1 MTLESA
7 IQGPLVSG
15 YCAVADICPQ
25 PILQV
30 NNLSVSFS
38 GRQGKTQALKGVSF
52 SINKG
57 EVVAVVGESGSGK
70 SVTSLSVMGLLPDSA
85 QIDGGDIDF
94 FTRDGQR
101 HPLVTASAEARRRLR
116 GQEMA
121 MIFQEPMTSLN
132 PVLRV
137 GDQLTEA
144 LRDHGICD
152 KNTARSRARE
162 LLKQV
167 RIPDVERILQ
177 CYPHELSG
185 GMRQRVMI
193 AQALSCDPALLI
205 ADEPTTALD
214 VTVQARILQI
224 LRDLQ
229 QGTDM
234 SVMFITHDMGVV
246 AEIADRVV
254 VMFQGCIVEQG
265 TVQDIFANAQ
275 HPYTQALLAAVPK
288 LGDMQGLK
296 WPRRFPLL
304 NVFSSSLKQSIAG
317 DGDHV
322 LPVGMDQITA
332 DYTVPP
338 LLDVRGLRVCYPIRS
353 GVLSRVSKEVHAVEQ
368 IDFAIWPGETLALVG
383 ESGCGKS
390 TTGRAI
396 LRLADSQSES
406 IQLQGKEITL
416 MRNQPFQSVRRQ
428 IQMVFQ
434 DPYASLNPRLTVG
447 FSIAEPLLLHGLA
460 KSLADATPTVNAL
473 LQSVGLEPSHARRYP
488 HEFSG
493 GQRQRIAIARA
504 MALQPQV
511 IIADEAVSALD
522 VSIQAQVVNLMMDLQ
537 RDTGVAWLFISHD
550 MAVVERIANRVAV
563 MYLGQIVEI
572 GPRDAIFSTP
582 QHPYTRRL
590 LRSVPVAD
598 PSKREMRTFD
608 DVEVKSP
615 VHPAGKQIEKLKYRL
630 VSKHHWVAETRE

>member
-1 MTLESA
+1 MT
-7 IQGPLVSG
+7 V
-15 YCAVADICPQ
+15 
-25 PILQV
+25 PILQI
-30 NNLSVSFS
+30 NDLSVTFS

-85 QIDGGDIDF
+85 HIDAGSIDF
-94 FTRDGQR
+94 IGRNGTR
-101 HPLVTASAEARRRLR
+101 HALTALSAEARRKLR
-116 GQEMA
+116 GQEMS
-121 MIFQEPMTSLN
+121 MIFQEPMISLN

-137 GDQLTEA
+137 GDQLTEG
-144 LRDHGICD
+144 LLDHGMATKANALI
-152 KNTARSRARE
+152 KARE

-167 RIPDVERILQ
+167 RIPDVERILK

-193 AQALSCDPALLI
+193 AQALACDPALLI

-234 SVMFITHDMGVV
+234 SVLFITHDMGVV

-254 VMFQGCIVEQG
+254 VMYQGKVVEQG
-265 TVQDIFANAQ
+265 SVTEIFANAQ
-275 HPYTQALLAAVPK
+275 HPYTRALLAAVPK

-304 NVFSSSLKQSIAG
+304 STQAGAVMTAKNAAEKQSVAG
-317 DGDHV
+317 DEPHTLLADD
-322 LPVGMDQITA
+322 DQKTA
-332 DYTVPP
+332 NYDAPP

-353 GVLSRVSKEVHAVEQ
+353 GVLSRITKEVHAVEQ
-368 IDFAIWPGETLALVG
+368 IDFSIWPGETLALVG

-396 LRLADSQSES
+396 LRLVGSESES
-406 IQLQGKEITL
+406 IHLQGKEITL
-416 MRNQPFQSVRRQ
+416 MRDTPFQAVRRQ

-447 FSIAEPLLLHGLA
+447 FSIAEPLLLHGLK
-460 KSLADATPTVNAL
+460 KSLAEATPTVNQL
-473 LQSVGLEPSHARRYP
+473 LKSVGLDPSFARRYP

-563 MYLGQIVEI
+563 MYSGQIVEI
-572 GPRDAIFSTP
+572 GPRDSVFSNP
-582 QHPYTRRL
+582 QHAYTRRL
-590 LRSVPVAD
+590 LSSVPVAD
-598 PSKREMRTFD
+598 PTQRALRQFD

-615 VHPAGKQIEKLKYRL
+615 VHPAGVQIEKLRYSQ
-630 VSKHHWVAETRE
+630 VSPHHWVAEPQA

>member
-1 MTLESA
+1 MNE
-7 IQGPLVSG
+7 PV
-15 YCAVADICPQ
+15 
-25 PILQV
+25 PILQI
-30 NNLSVSFS
+30 NDLSVTFS

-85 QIDGGDIDF
+85 HIDAGSIDF
-94 FTRDGQR
+94 FGRNGAR
-101 HPLVTASAEARRRLR
+101 HTLNSLSAEARRKLR
-116 GQEMA
+116 GQEMS

-137 GDQLTEA
+137 GDQLTEG
-144 LRDHGICD
+144 LLDHGMATKANALI
-152 KNTARSRARE
+152 KARE
-162 LLKQV
+162 LLIQV
-167 RIPDVERILQ
+167 RIPDVERILK

-193 AQALSCDPALLI
+193 AQALACDPALLI

-229 QGTDM
+229 KGTDM
-234 SVMFITHDMGVV
+234 SVLFITHDMGVV

-254 VMFQGCIVEQG
+254 VMYQGKVVEQG
-265 TVQDIFANAQ
+265 SVTDIFAHAQ
-275 HPYTQALLAAVPK
+275 HPYTRALLAAVPK

-304 NVFSSSLKQSIAG
+304 STQAGAAMTPKNGAEKQSVAG
-317 DGDHV
+317 DKAHIL
-322 LPVGMDQITA
+322 LPDDDQKTA
-332 DYTVPP
+332 NYDAPP

-353 GVLSRVSKEVHAVEQ
+353 GVLSRITKEVHAVEQ
-368 IDFAIWPGETLALVG
+368 IDFSIWPGETLALVG

-396 LRLADSQSES
+396 LRLVGSESES
-406 IQLQGKEITL
+406 IHLKGKEITL
-416 MRNQPFQSVRRQ
+416 MRDTPFQGVRRQ

-447 FSIAEPLLLHGLA
+447 FSIAEPLLLHGLK
-460 KSLADATPTVNAL
+460 KSLADATPTVNQL
-473 LQSVGLEPSHARRYP
+473 LKSVGLDPSFARRYP

-522 VSIQAQVVNLMMDLQ
+522 VSVQAQVVNLMMDLQ

-563 MYLGQIVEI
+563 MYSGQIVEI
-572 GPRDAIFSTP
+572 GPRDSVFSNP

-590 LRSVPVAD
+590 LSSVPVAD
-598 PSKREMRTFD
+598 PARRALRNFD
-608 DVEVKSP
+608 DAEVKSP
-615 VHPAGKQIEKLKYRL
+615 VHPVGVQIEKIKYSQ
-630 VSKHHWVAETRE
+630 VAPHHWVSV

>member
-1 MTLESA
+1 MT
-7 IQGPLVSG
+7 V
-15 YCAVADICPQ
+15 
-25 PILQV
+25 PILQI
-30 NNLSVSFS
+30 NDLSVTFS

-85 QIDGGDIDF
+85 HIDAGSIDF
-94 FTRDGQR
+94 LGRNGTR
-101 HPLVTASAEARRRLR
+101 HALTALSAEARRKLR
-116 GQEMA
+116 GQEMS

-137 GDQLTEA
+137 GDQLTEG
-144 LRDHGICD
+144 LLDHGMATKANALI
-152 KNTARSRARE
+152 KARE
-162 LLKQV
+162 LLRQV
-167 RIPDVERILQ
+167 RIPDVERILK

-193 AQALSCDPALLI
+193 AQALACDPALLI

-234 SVMFITHDMGVV
+234 SVLFITHDMGVV

-254 VMFQGCIVEQG
+254 VMYQGKVVEQG
-265 TVQDIFANAQ
+265 SVTEIFANAQ
-275 HPYTQALLAAVPK
+275 HPYTRALLAAVPK

-304 NVFSSSLKQSIAG
+304 STQAGAVMTAKNAAEKQSVAG
-317 DGDHV
+317 DEPHTLLADD
-322 LPVGMDQITA
+322 DQKTA
-332 DYTVPP
+332 NYDAPP

-353 GVLSRVSKEVHAVEQ
+353 GVLSRITKEVHAVEQ
-368 IDFAIWPGETLALVG
+368 IDFSIWPGETLALVG

-396 LRLADSQSES
+396 LRLVGSESES
-406 IQLQGKEITL
+406 IHLQGKEITL
-416 MRNQPFQSVRRQ
+416 MRDTPFQAVRRQ

-447 FSIAEPLLLHGLA
+447 FSIAEPLLLHGLK
-460 KSLADATPTVNAL
+460 KSLAEATPTVNQL
-473 LQSVGLEPSHARRYP
+473 LKSVGLDPAFARRYP

-563 MYLGQIVEI
+563 MYSGQIVEI
-572 GPRDAIFSTP
+572 GPRDSVFSNP
-582 QHPYTRRL
+582 QHAYTRRL
-590 LRSVPVAD
+590 LSSVPVAD
-598 PSKREMRTFD
+598 PTQRALRQFD

-615 VHPAGKQIEKLKYRL
+615 VHPAGVQIEKLRYSQ
-630 VSKHHWVAETRE
+630 VSPHHWVAEPQA

>member
-1 MTLESA
+1 MT
-7 IQGPLVSG
+7 V
-15 YCAVADICPQ
+15 
-25 PILQV
+25 PILQI
-30 NNLSVSFS
+30 NDLSVTFS

-52 SINKG
+52 SVNKG

-85 QIDGGDIDF
+85 HIDAGSIEF
-94 FTRDGQR
+94 FGRNGTR
-101 HPLVTASAEARRRLR
+101 HALTSLSAESRRKLR
-116 GQEMA
+116 GQEMS

-137 GDQLTEA
+137 GDQLTEG
-144 LRDHGICD
+144 LLDHGMAN
-152 KNTARSRARE
+152 KATALNKARE

-167 RIPDVERILQ
+167 RIPDVERILK

-193 AQALSCDPALLI
+193 AQALACDPALLI

-229 QGTDM
+229 KGSDM
-234 SVMFITHDMGVV
+234 SVLFITHDMGVV

-254 VMFQGCIVEQG
+254 VMYQGKVVEQG
-265 TVQDIFANAQ
+265 SVTGIFANAQ
-275 HPYTQALLAAVPK
+275 HPYTRALLAAVPK

-304 NVFSSSLKQSIAG
+304 AAKTGQNISPEKQSIAG
-317 DGDHV
+317 D
-322 LPVGMDQITA
+322 LPHIPPAEDDQKTA
-332 DYTVPP
+332 DYASPP
-338 LLDVRGLRVCYPIRS
+338 LLDVRGLSVCYPIRS
-353 GVLSRVSKEVHAVEQ
+353 GVLSRVTREVHAVEQ
-368 IDFAIWPGETLALVG
+368 IDFSIWPGETLALVG

-396 LRLADSQSES
+396 LRLVGSESES
-406 IQLQGKEITL
+406 IHLEGKEITL
-416 MRNQPFQSVRRQ
+416 MRDTPFQAVRRQ

-434 DPYASLNPRLTVG
+434 DPYSSLNPRLTVG
-447 FSIAEPLLLHGLA
+447 FSIAEPLLLHGLK
-460 KSLADATPTVNAL
+460 KSLADATPVVNQL
-473 LQSVGLEPSHARRYP
+473 LKSVGLEPSHARRYP

-537 RDTGVAWLFISHD
+537 RETGVAWLFISHD

-563 MYLGQIVEI
+563 MYSGQIVEM
-572 GPRDAIFSTP
+572 GPRDAVFGNP
-582 QHPYTRRL
+582 QHSYTRRL
-590 LRSVPVAD
+590 LSSVPVAD
-598 PSKREMRTFD
+598 PTQRALRHFD

-615 VHPAGKQIEKLKYRL
+615 VHPAGVQIEKLKYSR
-630 VSKHHWVAETRE
+630 VSEHHWVAQG

>member
-1 MTLESA
+1 MT
-7 IQGPLVSG
+7 V
-15 YCAVADICPQ
+15 
-25 PILQV
+25 PILQI
-30 NNLSVSFS
+30 NDLSVTFS

-52 SINKG
+52 SIHKG

-85 QIDGGDIDF
+85 HIDAGSIEF
-94 FTRDGQR
+94 FGRNGMR
-101 HPLVTASAEARRRLR
+101 HALTSLSAESRRKLR
-116 GQEMA
+116 GQEMS

-137 GDQLTEA
+137 GDQLTEG
-144 LRDHGICD
+144 LLDHGMAN
-152 KNTARSRARE
+152 KATALNKARE

-167 RIPDVERILQ
+167 RIPDVDRILK

-193 AQALSCDPALLI
+193 AQALACDPALLI

-229 QGTDM
+229 RGTDM
-234 SVMFITHDMGVV
+234 SVLFITHDMGVV

-254 VMFQGCIVEQG
+254 VMYQGKVVEQG
-265 TVQDIFANAQ
+265 SVTEIFANAQ
-275 HPYTQALLAAVPK
+275 HPYTRALLAAVPK

-304 NVFSSSLKQSIAG
+304 AAKTAQSVSSEKQSVAG
-317 DGDHV
+317 D
-322 LPVGMDQITA
+322 LPHIPAAEDDQKTA
-332 DYTVPP
+332 NYDAPP

-353 GVLSRVSKEVHAVEQ
+353 GVLSRVTKEVHAVEQ
-368 IDFAIWPGETLALVG
+368 IDFSIWPGETLALVG

-396 LRLADSQSES
+396 LRLVGSQSES
-406 IQLQGKEITL
+406 IHLEGREITL
-416 MRNQPFQSVRRQ
+416 MRDTPFQAVRRQ

-447 FSIAEPLLLHGLA
+447 FSIAEPLLLHGLK
-460 KSLADATPTVNAL
+460 KSLADATPVVNQL
-473 LQSVGLEPSHARRYP
+473 LKSVGLEPSHARRYP

-563 MYLGQIVEI
+563 MYSGQIVEI
-572 GPRDAIFSTP
+572 GPRDAVFSNP
-582 QHPYTRRL
+582 QHSYTRRL
-590 LRSVPVAD
+590 LSSVPVAD
-598 PSKREMRTFD
+598 PTQRALRNFD

-615 VHPAGKQIEKLKYRL
+615 VHPAGVQIEKLKYSR
-630 VSKHHWVAETRE
+630 VSEHHWVAQG

>member
-1 MTLESA
+1 MTEMPVSKAPSTESA
-7 IQGPLVSG
+7 DPSLSESRNR
-15 YCAVADICPQ
+15 

-30 NNLSVSFS
+30 KNLSVSFA

-70 SVTSLSVMGLLPDSA
+70 SVTSLSIMGLLADSA
-85 QIDGGDIDF
+85 RIDGGSIE
-94 FTRDGQR
+94 FTNRGGVK
-101 HPLVTASAEARRRLR
+101 HSLVKMGPDARRKLR
-116 GQEMA
+116 GQEMS

-137 GDQLTEA
+137 GDQLTEG
-144 LRDHGICD
+144 LIDHGISN
-152 KNTARSRARE
+152 KSAALNKARQ

-167 RIPDVERILQ
+167 RIPDVERILK

-193 AQALSCDPALLI
+193 AQALACDPALLI

-229 QGTDM
+229 RGSDM
-234 SVMFITHDMGVV
+234 AVLFITHDMGVV

-254 VMFQGCIVEQG
+254 VMYHGEVVEEGSVEQ
-265 TVQDIFANAQ
+265 VFAHAR
-275 HPYTQALLAAVPK
+275 HPYTRALLAAVPK
-288 LGDMQGLK
+288 LGDMQGLE
-296 WPRRFPLL
+296 WPRRFPLIQKEGTPL
-304 NVFSSSLKQSIAG
+304 AQITEPAASG
-317 DGDHV
+317 D
-322 LPVGMDQITA
+322 QKTA
-332 DYTVPP
+332 DYNAAP

-353 GVLSRVSKEVHAVEQ
+353 GILSCVTQEVHAVEQ
-368 IDFAIWPGETLALVG
+368 IDFSIWPGETLALVG

-396 LRLADSQSES
+396 LRLVGSESES
-406 IQLQGKEITL
+406 IHLEGKEITL
-416 MRNQPFQSVRRQ
+416 LRDKPFQAVRRQ

-447 FSIAEPLLLHGLA
+447 FSIAEPLLIHGMA
-460 KSLADATPTVNAL
+460 RSLKDATPTVNKL
-473 LQSVGLEPSHARRYP
+473 LKSVGLDPSVARRYP

-572 GPRDAIFSTP
+572 GPRDAIFSNP
-582 QHPYTRRL
+582 QHPYTQRL
-590 LRSVPVAD
+590 LKSVPIAD
-598 PSKREMRTFD
+598 PTKRTARSFD
-608 DVEVKSP
+608 DAEVKSP
-615 VHPAGKQIEKLKYRL
+615 VHPAGLQVEKVKYRQ
-630 VSKHHWVAETRE
+630 VSLHHWVAEDALRF

>member
-1 MTLESA
+1 MT
-7 IQGPLVSG
+7 V
-15 YCAVADICPQ
+15 
-25 PILQV
+25 PILQI
-30 NNLSVSFS
+30 NDLSVTFS

-52 SINKG
+52 SIHKG

-85 QIDGGDIDF
+85 HIDAGSIEF
-94 FTRDGQR
+94 FGRNGTR
-101 HPLVTASAEARRRLR
+101 HALTSLSAESRRKLR
-116 GQEMA
+116 GQEMS

-137 GDQLTEA
+137 GDQLTEG
-144 LRDHGICD
+144 LLDHGMAN
-152 KNTARSRARE
+152 KATALNKARE

-167 RIPDVERILQ
+167 RIPDVDRILK

-193 AQALSCDPALLI
+193 AQALACDPALLI

-234 SVMFITHDMGVV
+234 SVLFITHDMGVV

-254 VMFQGCIVEQG
+254 VMYQGKVVEQG
-265 TVQDIFANAQ
+265 SVTEIFANAQ
-275 HPYTQALLAAVPK
+275 HPYTRALLAAVPK

-304 NVFSSSLKQSIAG
+304 AAKTAQSVSSEKQSVA
-317 DGDHV
+317 DD
-322 LPVGMDQITA
+322 LPHIPPAEDDQKTA
-332 DYTVPP
+332 NYDAPP

-353 GVLSRVSKEVHAVEQ
+353 GVLSRVTKEVHAVEQ
-368 IDFAIWPGETLALVG
+368 IDFSIWPGETLALVG

-396 LRLADSQSES
+396 LRLVGSQSES
-406 IQLQGKEITL
+406 IHLEGREITL
-416 MRNQPFQSVRRQ
+416 MRDTPFQAVRRQ

-447 FSIAEPLLLHGLA
+447 FSIAEPLLLHGLK
-460 KSLADATPTVNAL
+460 KSLADATPVVNQL
-473 LQSVGLEPSHARRYP
+473 LKSVGLEPSHARRYP

-563 MYLGQIVEI
+563 MYSGQIVEI
-572 GPRDAIFSTP
+572 GPRDAVFSNP
-582 QHPYTRRL
+582 QHAYTRRL
-590 LRSVPVAD
+590 LSSVPVAD
-598 PSKREMRTFD
+598 PTQRALRNFD

-615 VHPAGKQIEKLKYRL
+615 VHPAGVQIEKLKYSR
-630 VSKHHWVAETRE
+630 VSEHHWVAQG

>member
-1 MTLESA
+1 MT
-7 IQGPLVSG
+7 V
-15 YCAVADICPQ
+15 
-25 PILQV
+25 PILQI
-30 NNLSVSFS
+30 NDLSVTFS

-52 SINKG
+52 SIHKG

-85 QIDGGDIDF
+85 HIDAGSIEF
-94 FTRDGQR
+94 FGRNGMR
-101 HPLVTASAEARRRLR
+101 HALTSLSAEPRRKLR
-116 GQEMA
+116 GQEMS

-137 GDQLTEA
+137 GDQLTEG
-144 LRDHGICD
+144 LLDHGMAN
-152 KNTARSRARE
+152 KATALNKARE

-167 RIPDVERILQ
+167 RIPDVDRILK

-193 AQALSCDPALLI
+193 AQALACDPALLI

-229 QGTDM
+229 RGTDM
-234 SVMFITHDMGVV
+234 SVLFITHDMGVV

-254 VMFQGCIVEQG
+254 VMYQGKVVEQG
-265 TVQDIFANAQ
+265 SVTEIFANAQ
-275 HPYTQALLAAVPK
+275 HPYTRALLAAVPK

-304 NVFSSSLKQSIAG
+304 AAKDAQSVSSEKQSVAG
-317 DGDHV
+317 D
-322 LPVGMDQITA
+322 LPHIPPAEDDQKTA
-332 DYTVPP
+332 NYDAPP

-353 GVLSRVSKEVHAVEQ
+353 GVLSRVTKEVHAVEQ
-368 IDFAIWPGETLALVG
+368 IDFSIWPGETLALVG

-396 LRLADSQSES
+396 LRLVGSQSES
-406 IQLQGKEITL
+406 IHLEGREITL
-416 MRNQPFQSVRRQ
+416 MRDTPFQAVRRQ

-447 FSIAEPLLLHGLA
+447 FSIAEPLLLHGLK
-460 KSLADATPTVNAL
+460 KSLADATPVVNQL
-473 LQSVGLEPSHARRYP
+473 LKSVGLEPSHARRYP

-563 MYLGQIVEI
+563 MYSGQIVEI
-572 GPRDAIFSTP
+572 GPRDAVFSNP
-582 QHPYTRRL
+582 QHAYTRRL
-590 LRSVPVAD
+590 LSSVPVAD
-598 PSKREMRTFD
+598 PTQRALRNFD

-615 VHPAGKQIEKLKYRL
+615 VHPAGVQIEKLKYSR
-630 VSKHHWVAETRE
+630 VSEHHWVAQG

>member
-1 MTLESA
+1 MT
-7 IQGPLVSG
+7 V
-15 YCAVADICPQ
+15 
-25 PILQV
+25 PILQI
-30 NNLSVSFS
+30 NDLSVTFS

-85 QIDGGDIDF
+85 HIDAGSIDF
-94 FTRDGQR
+94 IGRNGTR
-101 HPLVTASAEARRRLR
+101 HALTALSAEARRKLR
-116 GQEMA
+116 GQEMS

-137 GDQLTEA
+137 GDQLTEG
-144 LRDHGICD
+144 LLDHGMATKANALI
-152 KNTARSRARE
+152 KARE

-167 RIPDVERILQ
+167 RIPDVERILK

-193 AQALSCDPALLI
+193 AQALACDPALLI

-234 SVMFITHDMGVV
+234 SVLFITHDMGVV

-254 VMFQGCIVEQG
+254 VMYQGKVVEQG
-265 TVQDIFANAQ
+265 SVTEIFANAQ
-275 HPYTQALLAAVPK
+275 HPYTRALLAAVPK

-304 NVFSSSLKQSIAG
+304 STQAGAVMTAKNAAEKQSVAG
-317 DGDHV
+317 DEPHTLLADD
-322 LPVGMDQITA
+322 DQKTA
-332 DYTVPP
+332 NYDAPP

-353 GVLSRVSKEVHAVEQ
+353 GVLSRITKEVHAVEQ
-368 IDFAIWPGETLALVG
+368 IDFSIWPGETLALVG

-396 LRLADSQSES
+396 LRLVGSESES
-406 IQLQGKEITL
+406 IHLQGKEITL
-416 MRNQPFQSVRRQ
+416 MRDTPFQAVRRQ

-447 FSIAEPLLLHGLA
+447 FSIAEPLLLHGLK
-460 KSLADATPTVNAL
+460 KSLAEATPTVNQL
-473 LQSVGLEPSHARRYP
+473 LKSVGLDPAFARRYP

-563 MYLGQIVEI
+563 MYSGQIVEI
-572 GPRDAIFSTP
+572 GPRDSVFSNP
-582 QHPYTRRL
+582 QHAYTRRL
-590 LRSVPVAD
+590 LSSVPVAD
-598 PSKREMRTFD
+598 PTQRALRQFD

-615 VHPAGKQIEKLKYRL
+615 VHPAGVQIEKLRYSQ
-630 VSKHHWVAETRE
+630 VSPHHWVAEPQA

>member
-1 MTLESA
+1 MT
-7 IQGPLVSG
+7 V
-15 YCAVADICPQ
+15 
-25 PILQV
+25 PILQI
-30 NNLSVSFS
+30 NDLSVTFS

-85 QIDGGDIDF
+85 HIDAGSIDF
-94 FTRDGQR
+94 IGRNGTR
-101 HPLVTASAEARRRLR
+101 HALTALSAEARRKLR
-116 GQEMA
+116 GQEMS

-137 GDQLTEA
+137 GDQLTEG
-144 LRDHGICD
+144 LLDHGMATKANALI
-152 KNTARSRARE
+152 KARE

-167 RIPDVERILQ
+167 RIPDVERILK

-193 AQALSCDPALLI
+193 AQALACDPALLI

-234 SVMFITHDMGVV
+234 SVLFITHDMGVV

-254 VMFQGCIVEQG
+254 VMYQGKVVEQG
-265 TVQDIFANAQ
+265 SVTEIFANAQ
-275 HPYTQALLAAVPK
+275 HPYTRALLAAVPK

-304 NVFSSSLKQSIAG
+304 STQAGAVMTAINVAEKQSVAG
-317 DGDHV
+317 DEPHTLLADD
-322 LPVGMDQITA
+322 DQKTA
-332 DYTVPP
+332 NYDAPP

-353 GVLSRVSKEVHAVEQ
+353 GVLSRITKEVHAVEQ
-368 IDFAIWPGETLALVG
+368 IDFSIWPGETLALVG

-396 LRLADSQSES
+396 LRLVGSESES
-406 IQLQGKEITL
+406 IHLQGKEITL
-416 MRNQPFQSVRRQ
+416 MRDTPFQAVRRQ

-447 FSIAEPLLLHGLA
+447 FSIAEPLLLHGLK
-460 KSLADATPTVNAL
+460 KSLAEATPTVNQL
-473 LQSVGLEPSHARRYP
+473 LKSVGLDPAFARRYP

-563 MYLGQIVEI
+563 MYSGQIVEI
-572 GPRDAIFSTP
+572 GPRDSVFSNP
-582 QHPYTRRL
+582 QHAYTRRL
-590 LRSVPVAD
+590 LSSVPVAD
-598 PSKREMRTFD
+598 PTQRALRQFD

-615 VHPAGKQIEKLKYRL
+615 VHPAGVQIEKHRYSQ
-630 VSKHHWVAETRE
+630 VSPHHWVAEPQA

>member
-1 MTLESA
+1 MT
-7 IQGPLVSG
+7 V
-15 YCAVADICPQ
+15 
-25 PILQV
+25 PILQI
-30 NNLSVSFS
+30 NDLSVTFS

-52 SINKG
+52 SVNKG

-85 QIDGGDIDF
+85 HIDAGSIEF
-94 FTRDGQR
+94 FGRNGTR
-101 HPLVTASAEARRRLR
+101 HALTSMSAESRRKLR
-116 GQEMA
+116 GQEMS

-137 GDQLTEA
+137 GDQLTEG
-144 LRDHGICD
+144 LLDHGIAS
-152 KNTARSRARE
+152 KATALNKARE

-167 RIPDVERILQ
+167 RIPDVERILR

-193 AQALSCDPALLI
+193 AQALACDPALLI

-229 QGTDM
+229 QGTEM
-234 SVMFITHDMGVV
+234 SVLFITHDMGVV

-254 VMFQGCIVEQG
+254 VMYQGKVVEQG
-265 TVQDIFANAQ
+265 SVTEIFANAQ
-275 HPYTQALLAAVPK
+275 HPYTRALLAAVPK

-304 NVFSSSLKQSIAG
+304 AAKTGQNISPEKQSVAG
-317 DGDHV
+317 D
-322 LPVGMDQITA
+322 LPHIPPAEDDQKTA
-332 DYTVPP
+332 NYAVPP

-353 GVLSRVSKEVHAVEQ
+353 GVLSRVTKEVHAVEQ
-368 IDFAIWPGETLALVG
+368 IDFSIWPGETLALVG

-396 LRLADSQSES
+396 LRLVGSESES
-406 IQLQGKEITL
+406 IHLEGKEITL
-416 MRNQPFQSVRRQ
+416 MRDTPFQAVRRQ

-447 FSIAEPLLLHGLA
+447 FSIAEPLLLHGLK
-460 KSLADATPTVNAL
+460 KSLADATPVVNQL
-473 LQSVGLEPSHARRYP
+473 LKSVGLEPSHARRYP

-563 MYLGQIVEI
+563 MYSGQIVEI
-572 GPRDAIFSTP
+572 GPRDAVFSNP
-582 QHPYTRRL
+582 QHSYTRRL
-590 LRSVPVAD
+590 LSSVPVAD
-598 PSKREMRTFD
+598 PTQRALRQFD

-615 VHPAGKQIEKLKYRL
+615 VHPAGVQIEKLKYSR
-630 VSKHHWVAETRE
+630 VSEHHWVAQG

>member
-1 MTLESA
+1 LINEQPS
-7 IQGPLVSG
+7 
-15 YCAVADICPQ
+15 
-25 PILQV
+25 PILQI
-30 NNLSVSFS
+30 NDLSVTFS

-85 QIDGGDIDF
+85 HINGGSVNF
-94 FTRDGQR
+94 FGRDGTR
-101 HPLVTASAEARRRLR
+101 HALNSLSAESRRKLR
-116 GQEMA
+116 GREMS

-137 GDQLTEA
+137 GDQLTEG
-144 LRDHGICD
+144 LIDHGMAT
-152 KNTARSRARE
+152 KANALTKARE

-167 RIPDVERILQ
+167 RIPDVERILK

-193 AQALSCDPALLI
+193 AQALACDPALLI

-234 SVMFITHDMGVV
+234 SVLFITHDMGVV

-254 VMFQGCIVEQG
+254 VMYQGNVVEQG
-265 TVQDIFANAQ
+265 SVTEIFAHAQ
-275 HPYTQALLAAVPK
+275 HPYTRALLAAVPK
-288 LGDMQGLK
+288 LGDMRGLK

-304 NVFSSSLKQSIAG
+304 SAPKNDANKQSIAG
-317 DGDHV
+317 DGAHV
-322 LPVGMDQITA
+322 SVADGDQKTA
-332 DYTVPP
+332 NYDAPP

-353 GVLSRVSKEVHAVEQ
+353 GVLSRVTKEVHAVEQ
-368 IDFAIWPGETLALVG
+368 IDFSIWPGETLALVG

-396 LRLADSQSES
+396 LRLVGSESES
-406 IQLQGKEITL
+406 IHLEGKEITL
-416 MRNQPFQSVRRQ
+416 MRDTPFQAVRRQ

-447 FSIAEPLLLHGLA
+447 FSIAEPLLLHGLK
-460 KSLADATPTVNAL
+460 KSLADATPVVNQL
-473 LQSVGLEPSHARRYP
+473 LKSVGLDPSFARRYP

-563 MYLGQIVEI
+563 MYSGQIVEI
-572 GPRDAIFSTP
+572 GPRDAVFSNP
-582 QHPYTRRL
+582 QHSYTRRL
-590 LRSVPVAD
+590 LSSVPVAD
-598 PSKREMRTFD
+598 PTQRALRNFD

-615 VHPAGKQIEKLKYRL
+615 VHPAGVQIEKLRYSQ
-630 VSKHHWVAETRE
+630 VSPHHWVAEQQA

>member
-1 MTLESA
+1 MT
-7 IQGPLVSG
+7 V
-15 YCAVADICPQ
+15 
-25 PILQV
+25 PILQI
-30 NNLSVSFS
+30 NDLSVTFS

-52 SINKG
+52 SIHKG

-85 QIDGGDIDF
+85 HIDAGSIEF
-94 FTRDGQR
+94 FGRNGTR
-101 HPLVTASAEARRRLR
+101 HALTSLSAESRRKLR
-116 GQEMA
+116 GQEMS

-137 GDQLTEA
+137 GDQLTEG
-144 LRDHGICD
+144 LLDHGMAN
-152 KNTARSRARE
+152 KATALNKARE

-167 RIPDVERILQ
+167 RIPDVDRILK

-193 AQALSCDPALLI
+193 AQALACDPALLI

-234 SVMFITHDMGVV
+234 SVLFITHDMGVV

-254 VMFQGCIVEQG
+254 VMYQGKVVEQG
-265 TVQDIFANAQ
+265 SVTEIFANAQ
-275 HPYTQALLAAVPK
+275 HPYTRALLAAVPK

-304 NVFSSSLKQSIAG
+304 AAKDAQSVSSEKQSVAG
-317 DGDHV
+317 D
-322 LPVGMDQITA
+322 LPHIPPAEDDQKTA
-332 DYTVPP
+332 NYDAPP

-353 GVLSRVSKEVHAVEQ
+353 GVLSRVTKEVHAVEQ
-368 IDFAIWPGETLALVG
+368 IDFSIWPGETLALVG

-396 LRLADSQSES
+396 LRLVGSQSES
-406 IQLQGKEITL
+406 IHLEGREITL
-416 MRNQPFQSVRRQ
+416 MRDTPFQAVRRQ

-447 FSIAEPLLLHGLA
+447 FSIAEPLLLHGLK
-460 KSLADATPTVNAL
+460 KSLADATPVVNQL
-473 LQSVGLEPSHARRYP
+473 LKSVGLEPSHARRYP

-563 MYLGQIVEI
+563 MYSGQIVEI
-572 GPRDAIFSTP
+572 GPRDAVFSNP
-582 QHPYTRRL
+582 
-590 LRSVPVAD
+590 
-598 PSKREMRTFD
+598 
-608 DVEVKSP
+608 KSP
-615 VHPAGKQIEKLKYRL
+615 VHPAGVQIEKLKYSR
-630 VSKHHWVAETRE
+630 VSEHHWVAQG

>member
-1 MTLESA
+1 MT
-7 IQGPLVSG
+7 V
-15 YCAVADICPQ
+15 
-25 PILQV
+25 PILQI
-30 NNLSVSFS
+30 NDLSVTFS

-85 QIDGGDIDF
+85 HIDAGSIDF
-94 FTRDGQR
+94 IGRNGTR
-101 HPLVTASAEARRRLR
+101 HALTALSAEARRKLR
-116 GQEMA
+116 GQEMS

-137 GDQLTEA
+137 GDQLTEG
-144 LRDHGICD
+144 LLDHGMATKANALI
-152 KNTARSRARE
+152 KARE

-167 RIPDVERILQ
+167 RIPDVERILK

-193 AQALSCDPALLI
+193 AQALACDPALLI

-234 SVMFITHDMGVV
+234 SVLFITHDMGVV

-254 VMFQGCIVEQG
+254 VMYQGKVVEQG
-265 TVQDIFANAQ
+265 SVTEIFANAQ
-275 HPYTQALLAAVPK
+275 HPYTRALLAAVPK

-304 NVFSSSLKQSIAG
+304 STQAGAVMTAKNAAEKQSVAG
-317 DGDHV
+317 DEPHTLLADD
-322 LPVGMDQITA
+322 DQKTA
-332 DYTVPP
+332 NYDAPP

-353 GVLSRVSKEVHAVEQ
+353 GVLSRITKEVHAVEQ
-368 IDFAIWPGETLALVG
+368 IDFSIWPGETLALVG

-390 TTGRAI
+390 TSGRAI
-396 LRLADSQSES
+396 LRLVGSESES
-406 IQLQGKEITL
+406 IHLQGKEITL
-416 MRNQPFQSVRRQ
+416 MRDTPFQAVRRQ

-447 FSIAEPLLLHGLA
+447 FSIAEPLLLHGLK
-460 KSLADATPTVNAL
+460 KSLAEATPTVNQL
-473 LQSVGLEPSHARRYP
+473 LKSVGLDPAFARRYP

-563 MYLGQIVEI
+563 MYSGQIVEI
-572 GPRDAIFSTP
+572 GPRDSVFSNP
-582 QHPYTRRL
+582 QHAYTRRL
-590 LRSVPVAD
+590 LSSVPVAD
-598 PSKREMRTFD
+598 PTQRALRQFD

-615 VHPAGKQIEKLKYRL
+615 VHPAGVQIEKLRYSQ
-630 VSKHHWVAETRE
+630 VSPHHWVAEPQA

>member
-1 MTLESA
+1 M
-7 IQGPLVSG
+7 
-15 YCAVADICPQ
+15 
-25 PILQV
+25 
-30 NNLSVSFS
+30 
-38 GRQGKTQALKGVSF
+38 
-52 SINKG
+52 NK
-57 EVVAVVGESGSGK
+57 A
-70 SVTSLSVMGLLPDSA
+70 
-85 QIDGGDIDF
+85 
-94 FTRDGQR
+94 RD
-101 HPLVTASAEARRRLR
+101 
-116 GQEMA
+116 
-121 MIFQEPMTSLN
+121 
-132 PVLRV
+132 
-137 GDQLTEA
+137 
-144 LRDHGICD
+144 
-152 KNTARSRARE
+152 

-167 RIPDVERILQ
+167 RIPDVERILK

-193 AQALSCDPALLI
+193 AQALACDPALLI

-229 QGTDM
+229 RGSDM
-234 SVMFITHDMGVV
+234 AVLFITHDMGVV

-254 VMFQGCIVEQG
+254 VMYHGEVVEEGSVEQ
-265 TVQDIFANAQ
+265 IFAHAR
-275 HPYTQALLAAVPK
+275 HPYTRALLAAVPK
-288 LGDMQGLK
+288 LGDMQGLE
-296 WPRRFPLL
+296 WPRRFPLIQKQGEPL
-304 NVFSSSLKQSIAG
+304 PEIAETAAFS
-317 DGDHV
+317 
-322 LPVGMDQITA
+322 DQKTA
-332 DYTVPP
+332 DYNVAP

-353 GVLSRVSKEVHAVEQ
+353 GILSRVTQEVHAVEQ
-368 IDFAIWPGETLALVG
+368 IDFSIWPGETLALVG

-396 LRLADSQSES
+396 LRLVNSESES
-406 IQLQGKEITL
+406 IHLEGKEITL
-416 MRNQPFQSVRRQ
+416 MRDRPFQAVRRQ

-447 FSIAEPLLLHGLA
+447 FSIAEPLLLHGMA
-460 KSLADATPTVNAL
+460 RSLKDATPTVNKL
-473 LQSVGLEPSHARRYP
+473 LKSVGLDPSVARRYP

-572 GPRDAIFSTP
+572 GPRDAIFSNP
-582 QHPYTRRL
+582 QHPYTQRL
-590 LRSVPVAD
+590 LKSVPIAD
-598 PSKREMRTFD
+598 PTKRAARSFD
-608 DVEVKSP
+608 DTEVKSP
-615 VHPAGKQIEKLKYRL
+615 VHPAGLQVEKVKYRQ
-630 VSKHHWVAETRE
+630 VNPHHWVTENNLRT